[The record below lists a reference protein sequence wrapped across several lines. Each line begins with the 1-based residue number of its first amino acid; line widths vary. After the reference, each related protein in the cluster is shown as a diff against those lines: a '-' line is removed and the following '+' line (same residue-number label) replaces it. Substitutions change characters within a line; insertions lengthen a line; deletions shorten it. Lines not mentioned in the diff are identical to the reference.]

1 MVGQRLG
8 EPGGR
13 RGGRVSR
20 LGRLALGLS
29 LLLTG
34 AAGCDGGGVT
44 GPQRP
49 QDTSGTSDGE
59 TPMGRLAGAWRTTVV
74 VQVPADIQTW
84 ITTWQF
90 ARDGT
95 CLQTQEVRSVV
106 EGVPRVRERTCS
118 FTADGAA
125 VTIAFAGG
133 ATLVLDYAF
142 SVLSPD
148 ILILDGFEYERVAS

>member
-1 MVGQRLG
+1 M
-8 EPGGR
+8 
-13 RGGRVSR
+13 SR
-20 LGRLALGLS
+20 LDRLALGLS
-29 LLLTG
+29 LLLIA

-49 QDTSGTSDGE
+49 QDTSGTSDGA
-59 TPMGRLAGAWRTTVV
+59 TPAGRLAGAWRTTVV

-84 ITTWQF
+84 ITIWQF
-90 ARDGT
+90 DADGT

-106 EGVPRVRERTCS
+106 EGVPRVTERPCT

-125 VTIAFAGG
+125 ITIAYAGG

-142 SVLSPD
+142 SLLSPD
-148 ILILDGFEYERVAS
+148 LLILDGFEYQRVAA